1 MGTTADSTNS
11 AVVDKSLRYKKITRD
26 TPRNQSM
33 ILIRRDAG
41 VAKVGKLKGDD
52 TFYTHYFPLP
62 TFDDAEDQEAA

>member
-1 MGTTADSTNS
+1 VATTADSTYS
-11 AVVDKSLRYKKITRD
+11 AVVDKSLHYKKITKN

-41 VAKVGKLKGDD
+41 VAKVGKLKGDES
-52 TFYTHYFPLP
+52 FYTHYFPLP